1 MRQFLSEVEPDSDG
15 CILVQG
21 KKAHHLAE
29 VLRVK
34 AGDMVYARLPQSGVL
49 QPMTV
54 AQVDSTK
61 KTVLLQVA
69 GELLD
74 SDPDG
79 TKDAVQ
85 LPEIWLFQFVAKPPK
100 MDLIIRQATECGVSR
115 IVPVEG
121 KFCQGGAVESARKK
135 ADVRDDRWSRIISE
149 AREQSGSAVQTKMLP
164 CVGLEAALD
173 MVTEENLFGIVLYEQ
188 TGGTKTL
195 GEAVSAMGEK
205 NKAALF
211 VGAEGG
217 IASEEV
223 EYMQGRGIVPVHFAT
238 NILRCE
244 TAALYGTAVLQNA
257 LVEKELWKFK
267 G

>member
-1 MRQFLSEVEPDSDG
+1 MRQFLSELEPDGDG
-15 CILVQG
+15 CILVKG
-21 KKAHHLAE
+21 NKAHHLAE

-54 AQVDSTK
+54 ARVDGSK

-69 GELLD
+69 GD
-74 SDPDG
+74 IVSSDPDG
-79 TKDAVQ
+79 KKNTVQ

-100 MDLIIRQATECGVSR
+100 MDIIIRQATECGVSF

-121 KFCQGGAVESARKK
+121 KFCQRGAVESARKK
-135 ADVRDDRWSRIISE
+135 ADDRWSRIISE
-149 AREQSGSAVQTKMLP
+149 AREQSGSAVQTKVLP
-164 CVGLEAALD
+164 CVDLKAAVD
-173 MVTEENLFGIVLYEQ
+173 MMAEENLYGIVLYEQ

-195 GEAVSAMGEK
+195 GDAVGAMEGK
-205 NKAALF
+205 DKAALF

-217 IASEEV
+217 IASDEI

-244 TAALYGTAVLQNA
+244 TAAVYGTAVLQNA

-267 G
+267 E

>member
-34 AGDMVYARLPQSGVL
+34 PGDMIYARLPQSGVL

-54 AQVDSTK
+54 ANVDGSK

-69 GELLD
+69 GNSVSDD
-74 SDPDG
+74 SNG
-79 TKDAVQ
+79 EKNTVQ

-100 MDLIIRQATECGVSR
+100 MDLIIRQATECGVSY

-121 KFCQGGAVESARKK
+121 KFCQGGALESARKK
-135 ADVRDDRWSRIISE
+135 TGGKDDRWARIVSE
-149 AREQSGSAVQTKMLP
+149 AREQSGSAIQTKVLS
-164 CVGLEAALD
+164 CVNLEDAVD
-173 MVTEENLFGIVLYEQ
+173 MMHEENLDGIVLYEQ
-188 TGGTKTL
+188 TKGTKNL
-195 GEAVSAMGEK
+195 GLAIEGMAEK
-205 NKAALF
+205 NRSALF

-217 IASEEV
+217 IAPEEI
-223 EYMQGRGIVPVHFAT
+223 EYMQEKGIVPV
-238 NILRCE
+238 
-244 TAALYGTAVLQNA
+244 
-257 LVEKELWKFK
+257 
-267 G
+267 

>member
-1 MRQFLSEVEPDSDG
+1 MRQFISEVEPDGDG

-34 AGDMVYARLPQSGVL
+34 VGDMVYARLPETGVL

-54 AQVDSTK
+54 AKVEGSE

-69 GELLD
+69 GDFADEKND
-74 SDPDG
+74 EPKN
-79 TKDAVQ
+79 TVQ

-100 MDLIIRQATECGVSR
+100 MDLIIRQATECGVLN

-121 KFCQGGAVESARKK
+121 KFCQGGAVESAKK
-135 ADVRDDRWSRIISE
+135 KSSGSDDRWTRIISE
-149 AREQSGSAVQTKMLP
+149 AREQSGSAVPTKVMP
-164 CVGLEAALD
+164 CVDLESAMD
-173 MVTEENLFGIVLYEQ
+173 IMSEERMTGIVLYEQ

-195 GEAVSAMGEK
+195 G
-205 NKAALF
+205 KALADMNENNRVALF

-217 IASEEV
+217 ISPEEI
-223 EYMQGRGIVPVHFAT
+223 ESMQKKGIVPVHFTT

-244 TAALYGTAVLQNA
+244 TAALYGIAVLQNV
-257 LVEKELWKFK
+257 LVEKELWQFK
-267 G
+267 E

>member
-69 GELLD
+69 GELLA

-100 MDLIIRQATECGVSR
+100 MDIIIRQATECGVSF

-135 ADVRDDRWSRIISE
+135 ADVRDDRWTRIISE
-149 AREQSGSAVQTKMLP
+149 AREQSGSAVQTKVLP
-164 CVGLEAALD
+164 SVGLEAAMD
-173 MVTEENLFGIVLYEQ
+173 MLSENNLYGIVLYEQ

-195 GEAVSAMGEK
+195 ADAVGAMGEK
-205 NKAALF
+205 EKAALF

-217 IASEEV
+217 IASEEI

-267 G
+267 E

>member
-1 MRQFLSEVEPDSDG
+1 MRQFISELEPDDDG

-34 AGDMVYARLPQSGVL
+34 TGDMVYARLPESGVL

-54 AQVDSTK
+54 AKVDGSK

-69 GELLD
+69 GD
-74 SDPDG
+74 FADG
-79 TKDAVQ
+79 KNDGSKKTLQ

-100 MDLIIRQATECGVSR
+100 MDLIIRQATECGVSF

-121 KFCQGGAVESARKK
+121 KFCQGGSVESARKK
-135 ADVRDDRWSRIISE
+135 TDPKDERWSRIISE
-149 AREQSGSAVQTKMLP
+149 AREQSGSAVETKVLP
-164 CVGLEAALD
+164 CVKLDEALE
-173 MVTEENLFGIVLYEQ
+173 VVSQEKLFGIVLYEQ
-188 TGGTKTL
+188 TGGTMSL
-195 GEAVSAMGEK
+195 GDALSDIGEK
-205 NKAALF
+205 EAAALF

-217 IASEEV
+217 IAAEEV
-223 EYMQGRGIVPVHFAT
+223 EIMQEKGIVPVHFAT

-257 LVEKELWKFK
+257 LVEKGLWKFK
-267 G
+267 E

>member
-1 MRQFLSEVEPDSDG
+1 MRQFISELEPDDDG

-34 AGDMVYARLPQSGVL
+34 AGDMVYARLPESGLL

-54 AQVDSTK
+54 AKVDGSK

-69 GELLD
+69 GELLASD
-74 SDPDG
+74 SDG

-100 MDLIIRQATECGVSR
+100 MDLIIRQATECGVTS

-121 KFCQGGAVESARKK
+121 KFCQGGSVESARKK
-135 ADVRDDRWSRIISE
+135 TEPKDDRWSRIISE
-149 AREQSGSAVQTKMLP
+149 AREQSGSAVETKVLP
-164 CVGLEAALD
+164 CVKLEEALE
-173 MVTEENLFGIVLYEQ
+173 MALQEKLFGIVLYEQ

-195 GEAVSAMGEK
+195 GDAVSAMGEK
-205 NKAALF
+205 KKAALF

-217 IASEEV
+217 IAAEEV
-223 EYMQGRGIVPVHFAT
+223 EIMQEKGIVPVHFAT

-244 TAALYGTAVLQNA
+244 SAALYGTAVLQNA

>member
-1 MRQFLSEVEPDSDG
+1 
-15 CILVQG
+15 
-21 KKAHHLAE
+21 
-29 VLRVK
+29 
-34 AGDMVYARLPQSGVL
+34 MVYARLPQSGVL

-54 AQVDSTK
+54 AQVDGAR
-61 KTVLLQVA
+61 KTVMLQVA
-69 GELLD
+69 GKLLSAD
-74 SDPDG
+74 CDG
-79 TKDAVQ
+79 ARDAVK

-100 MDLIIRQATECGVSR
+100 MDLIIRQATECGVSC

-135 ADVRDDRWSRIISE
+135 ADVRDDRWTRIISE
-149 AREQSGSAVQTKMLP
+149 AREQSGSAVQTKVLP
-164 CVGLEAALD
+164 SVGLEAAVD
-173 MVTEENLFGIVLYEQ
+173 MLLENNLGGIVLYEQ
-188 TGGTKTL
+188 TEGTKTL
-195 GEAVSAMGEK
+195 ADAVGAMGE
-205 NKAALF
+205 KAALF

-217 IASEEV
+217 IASDEI

-267 G
+267 E